1 MKKFIALILV
11 LVMVL
16 SLSTVA
22 FADKGCHSTGSLLN
36 DVVNGVLSIFSKDNY
51 TNLHFND
58 KNAYGKLGN
67 AVIDYHNE
75 VVEGITGAINKMAGY
90 IYASNCIVARRA
102 ACCVGCM
109 ATVFQYV
116 YTIGVQYK

>member
-22 FADKGCHSTGSLLN
+22 FAERQRGYSLAT
-36 DVVNGVLSIFSKDNY
+36 DTVNGVISVVNCIFKTGYSYFYFDFSG
-51 TNLHFND
+51 TFGGL
-58 KNAYGKLGN
+58 AN

-75 VVEGITGAINKMAGY
+75 VVEGITGAIRQMADY
-90 IYASNCIVARRA
+90 IGDSNCIASRA
-102 ACCVGCM
+102 ACCVECM
-109 ATVFQYV
+109 AGVFHYV
-116 YTIGVQYK
+116 YIIGAQF